1 MTNVAER
8 YNPNGLNLRTMEQK
22 NRETQI
28 DERILE
34 LHKQALVIDSH
45 NDAIVAHI
53 RRGNVSIADENV
65 QNPMDPVGTIAYL
78 RGRVPP
84 EEEAIGI
91 QLNIPKMR
99 QGGIDAAFFAVD
111 VTRAWKNHLAYAL
124 DAFGWF
130 NEEVTANADDLCI
143 ARKASDIL
151 EAKASGKLAAIL
163 VIENSEAVERSL
175 NILRSL
181 YLLGVRSIGLTHNL
195 NTWAST
201 GNDEEDMGGG
211 LTRFGMALVK
221 EMNRLGMLVDVSHIS
236 ERGFWDVLEISDSP
250 VIASHSN
257 CKTLCRHS
265 RNLSN
270 EQLKALSVNG
280 GVVGITFVPG
290 FLTIDGWQKMP
301 PLAQLLNHIA
311 YAIDIAGIDHVGIGS
326 DFDGGG
332 DLLKD
337 ASEFIKIAEGLSERG
352 YSDADIRKVLGE
364 NHLRVFEAACG

>member
-1 MTNVAER
+1 MSVPT
-8 YNPNGLNLRTMEQK
+8 PILDLH
-22 NRETQI
+22 TQS
-28 DERILE
+28 
-34 LHKQALVIDSH
+34 LVIDSH

-53 RRGNVSIADENV
+53 RRGNVSLADEHAK
-65 QNPMDPVGTIAYL
+65 NPDQHSGTIAYL

-84 EEEAIGI
+84 EEDAIGI

-99 QGGIDAAFFAVD
+99 QGGIDVAFFAVD
-111 VTRAWKNHLAYAL
+111 VTRAWKNHLSYAL

-130 NEEVTANADDLCI
+130 DAEVAAN
-143 ARKASDIL
+143 ASDICIVRKAADIQV
-151 EAKASGKLAAIL
+151 AKAEGKLAAVL
-163 VIENSEAVERSL
+163 AIENSEGVERSL

-181 YLLGVRSIGLTHNL
+181 YCLGVRSIGLTHNP

-201 GNDEEDMGGG
+201 GNDEGETGGG
-211 LTRFGMALVK
+211 LTKFGVQLVK

-236 ERGFWDVLEISDSP
+236 ERGFWDVLDISDAP

-257 CKTLCRHS
+257 CKTLCNHS
-265 RNLSN
+265 RNLTN
-270 EQLKALSVNG
+270 EQLKAIAVND

-290 FLTIDGWQKMP
+290 FIAEDGWRKTP
-301 PLAQLLNHIA
+301 PFAQLLNHIE
-311 YAIDIAGIDHVGIGS
+311 YAIDVAGLDHVGIGS

-337 ASEFIKIAEGLSERG
+337 ATEFPRITEGLSERG
-352 YSDADIRKVLGE
+352 YSDAAIQKVLGG

>member
-1 MTNVAER
+1 MT
-8 YNPNGLNLRTMEQK
+8 LD
-22 NRETQI
+22 TQI
-28 DERILE
+28 S
-34 LHKQALVIDSH
+34 QAPQPLVIDSH

-53 RRGNVSIADENV
+53 RRGNVSLADENV
-65 QNPMDPVGTIAYL
+65 QNPTDPLGTIAYL
-78 RGRVPP
+78 RGPVPP

-130 NEEVTANADDLCI
+130 EAEVESNATDICVARTADDIRQAKVDGKI
-143 ARKASDIL
+143 AAV
-151 EAKASGKLAAIL
+151 L
-163 VIENSEAVERSL
+163 VIENSEALERSL
-175 NILRSL
+175 NILRAL
-181 YLLGVRSIGLTHNL
+181 YTVGVRSIGLTHNP

-201 GNDEEDMGGG
+201 GNDEEDRGGG
-211 LTRFGMALVK
+211 LTRFGIALVK

-236 ERGFWDVLEISDSP
+236 ERGFWDVLDISEHP

-257 CKTLCRHS
+257 CKMLCRHS

-270 EQLKALSVNG
+270 EQLIALAANG

-290 FLTIDGWQKMP
+290 FIAIDGWTKMP
-301 PLAQLLNHIA
+301 PFAQLLNHFA

-337 ASEFIKIAEGLSERG
+337 ATEFIKIAEGLSDRG
-352 YSDADIRKVLGE
+352 YSDEDIRKVLGE
-364 NHLRVFEAACG
+364 NHLRVFQAACG

>member
-1 MTNVAER
+1 MEKENEEMT
-8 YNPNGLNLRTMEQK
+8 LK
-22 NRETQI
+22 TQI
-28 DERILE
+28 SE
-34 LHKQALVIDSH
+34 LHEQALVIDSH

-53 RRGNVSIADENV
+53 RRGNVSLTDENA
-65 QNPMDPVGTIAYL
+65 QNATDPIGTIAYL
-78 RGRVPP
+78 RGPVPP

-130 NEEVTANADDLCI
+130 ETEVTANANDLCI
-143 ARKASDIL
+143 ARKASDIR
-151 EAKASGKLAAIL
+151 EAKASGKLAAVL

-181 YLLGVRSIGLTHNL
+181 HTLGVRSIGLTHNL

-201 GNDEEDMGGG
+201 GNDEEDLGGG

-236 ERGFWDVLEISDSP
+236 ERGFWDVLEISEHP

-257 CKTLCRHS
+257 CKTLCRHP

-270 EQLKALSVNG
+270 EQLKALAANE

-290 FLTIDGWQKMP
+290 FITVDGWTKMP
-301 PLAQLLNHIA
+301 PLAQLLNHFA

-337 ASEFIKIAEGLSERG
+337 ASEFIKIAEGLSDRG
-352 YSDADIRKVLGE
+352 YADEDIRKVLGE

>member
-1 MTNVAER
+1 MSVPTSIR
-8 YNPNGLNLRTMEQK
+8 
-22 NRETQI
+22 
-28 DERILE
+28 D
-34 LHKQALVIDSH
+34 LHNQSLVIDSH

-53 RRGNVSIADENV
+53 RRGNISLANEQTAGSVEHI
-65 QNPMDPVGTIAYL
+65 GTVAYL
-78 RGRVPP
+78 RGPVPT

-91 QLNIPKMR
+91 QLNIPNMR
-99 QGGIDAAFFAVD
+99 QGGVDAAFFAVD

-130 NEEVTANADDLCI
+130 DAEVAANASDICI
-143 ARKASDIL
+143 ARTANDIRH
-151 EAKASGKLAAIL
+151 AKANGQLAAVL

-175 NILRSL
+175 NILHSL
-181 YLLGVRSIGLTHNL
+181 YLLGVRSIGLTHNP

-201 GNDEEDMGGG
+201 GNDEGETGGG
-211 LTRFGMALVK
+211 LTKFGVQLVK
-221 EMNRLGMLVDVSHIS
+221 AMNRLGMLVDVSHIS
-236 ERGFWDVLEISDSP
+236 ERGFWDVLDISAAP

-257 CKTLCRHS
+257 CKTLCNHS

-270 EQLKALSVNG
+270 EQLKALAANG

-290 FLTIDGWQKMP
+290 FITEGGWHKSP
-301 PLAQLLNHIA
+301 PFAQLLNHFE
-311 YAIDIAGIDHVGIGS
+311 YAIDIAGLDHVGIGS

-337 ASEFIKIAEGLSERG
+337 ATEFPRITEGLSQRN
-352 YSDADIRKVLGE
+352 YSDEAIQKVLGG

>member
-1 MTNVAER
+1 MEKQNEKMT
-8 YNPNGLNLRTMEQK
+8 LN
-22 NRETQI
+22 TQVS
-28 DERILE
+28 E
-34 LHKQALVIDSH
+34 LHEQALVIDSH

-53 RRGNVSIADENV
+53 RRGNVSLADENT
-65 QNPMDPVGTIAYL
+65 QNTTDPLGTIAYL
-78 RGRVPP
+78 RGPVPP
-84 EEEAIGI
+84 EEEVIGI

-130 NEEVTANADDLCI
+130 EAEVAANANDICI
-143 ARKASDIL
+143 ARKASDIRA
-151 EAKASGKLAAIL
+151 AKAAGKLAAVL

-181 YLLGVRSIGLTHNL
+181 YTLGVRSIGLTHNL

-236 ERGFWDVLEISDSP
+236 ERGFWDVLEISEHP

-257 CKTLCRHS
+257 CKTLCRHP

-270 EQLKALSVNG
+270 EQLKALAANG

-290 FLTIDGWQKMP
+290 FLTIDVWQKMP

-337 ASEFIKIAEGLSERG
+337 AGEFIKIAEGLSERG
-352 YSDADIRKVLGE
+352 YSDEDIRKVLGE

>member
-1 MTNVAER
+1 MGYPTS
-8 YNPNGLNLRTMEQK
+8 T
-22 NRETQI
+22 
-28 DERILE
+28 
-34 LHKQALVIDSH
+34 
-45 NDAIVAHI
+45 
-53 RRGNVSIADENV
+53 DENT
-65 QNPMDPVGTIAYL
+65 QNPTDPIGTIAYL
-78 RGRVPP
+78 RGPVPP
-84 EEEAIGI
+84 EEAAIGI

-130 NEEVTANADDLCI
+130 ETEVAANANDLCI
-143 ARKASDIL
+143 ARNASDIR
-151 EAKASGKLAAIL
+151 EAKTSGKLAAVL
-163 VIENSEAVERSL
+163 VIENSEALERSL

-181 YLLGVRSIGLTHNL
+181 YMLGVRSIGLTHNL

-201 GNDEEDMGGG
+201 GNDEEDLGGG

-236 ERGFWDVLEISDSP
+236 ERGFWDVLEISEHP

-257 CKTLCRHS
+257 CKTLCRHP

-270 EQLKALSVNG
+270 EQLKALAANG

-290 FLTIDGWQKMP
+290 FITTDGWAKMP
-301 PLAQLLNHIA
+301 PLAQLLNHFA

-337 ASEFIKIAEGLSERG
+337 AGEFIKIAEGLSERG
-352 YSDADIRKVLGE
+352 YTDEDIRKVLGG

>member
-1 MTNVAER
+1 MEKENEEMT
-8 YNPNGLNLRTMEQK
+8 LK
-22 NRETQI
+22 TQI
-28 DERILE
+28 FE
-34 LHKQALVIDSH
+34 LHEQALVIDSH

-53 RRGNVSIADENV
+53 RRGNVSLTDENA
-65 QNPMDPVGTIAYL
+65 QNATDRVGTIAYL
-78 RGRVPP
+78 RGPVPL

-99 QGGIDAAFFAVD
+99 QGGINAAFFAVD

-130 NEEVTANADDLCI
+130 EAEVTANANDICI
-143 ARKASDIL
+143 ARKASDIR

-181 YLLGVRSIGLTHNL
+181 HTLGVRSIGLTHNL

-201 GNDEEDMGGG
+201 GNDEEDLGGG

-236 ERGFWDVLEISDSP
+236 ERGFWDVLEISEHP

-270 EQLKALSVNG
+270 EQLKALAANG

-290 FLTIDGWQKMP
+290 FITADGWTKMP
-301 PLAQLLNHIA
+301 PLAQLLNHFA

-337 ASEFIKIAEGLSERG
+337 ASEFIKITEGLSDRG
-352 YSDADIRKVLGE
+352 YSDEDIRKVLGE